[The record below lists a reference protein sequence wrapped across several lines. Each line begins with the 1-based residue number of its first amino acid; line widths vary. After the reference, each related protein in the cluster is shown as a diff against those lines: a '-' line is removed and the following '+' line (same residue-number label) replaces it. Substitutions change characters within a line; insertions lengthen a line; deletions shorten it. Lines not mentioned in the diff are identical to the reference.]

1 MKSTRIFKVGTILLV
16 LALAVGIFAA
26 LALADGNGLKGK
38 GNSNQGQNQNCEDCI
53 GSPNNGIN
61 AGMGNS
67 KDAPDKD
74 GDVIPNG
81 QDEDYTT
88 HECDE
93 ACNGTC
99 DGVPQGNG
107 WKRNSSDNISG
118 LQVHVSGME
127 MKTMTIAKIAN
138 LWGVDANQLLKEIK
152 NEFELT
158 KEYNINN
165 TINDLRGEYRFSPY
179 QIMEIAERIK
189 TALVE

>member
-67 KDAPDKD
+67 KDAPDED
-74 GDVIPNG
+74 GDGIPNG
-81 QDEDYTT
+81 QDSDYTP

-93 ACNGTC
+93 ACDGTC
-99 DGVPQGNG
+99 DSEPKGSGMR
-107 WKRNSSDNISG
+107 RNSSDNVSG
-118 LQVHVSGME
+118 LQAHVSGME
-127 MKTMTIAKIAN
+127 MKTMTIVKLAN
-138 LWGVDANQLLKEIK
+138 LWGVDANQLLEEIK
-152 NEFELT
+152 NEFKLN